1 MIITCFRTVAVQEE
15 VVITEVGALV
25 PRGGAVSRLRLRLRS
40 AAATVQGLL
49 RGARVQRPVVE
60 AAGQR
65 ADARGEPGGGA
76 GHRILLRSSMPVTW

>member
-1 MIITCFRTVAVQEE
+1 MIITCFCTVAVQKE

-25 PRGGAVSRLRLRLRS
+25 PRGGAVRRLRLRS
-40 AAATVQGLL
+40 VAATVQGLL

-65 ADARGEPGGGA
+65 ADPGGEPGGGT
-76 GHRILLRSSMPVTW
+76 GHRILLRWSSPVTQ

>member
-1 MIITCFRTVAVQEE
+1 MIITCFCTVAVQKE

-25 PRGGAVSRLRLRLRS
+25 PRGGAVRRLRLRS

-49 RGARVQRPVVE
+49 RGAGVQGPVVE

-76 GHRILLRSSMPVTW
+76 GHRMLLRSSMPVTW